1 MNALFR
7 LSAAA
12 VPVGLAAPAAR
23 AAQAAGDVRSS
34 AEAGLPLWGDYSL
47 ADPVFLLFLPLA
59 ALALLHGRR
68 RRAAQAA
75 RMSVLP
81 PTRPPRSLV
90 QRLAWVP
97 LACQLLALA
106 GVAVALARPLRG
118 NVQSTTE
125 AEGVDIAL
133 VVDRSSSMQFE
144 DLAPDLSRLEVV
156 KRVVGDFARRRM
168 TDTEGASDYCALFTF
183 AQYPQLLCPFTL
195 DADALTGFLDQ
206 VELVRYEAE
215 DGTGIGRALAKAV
228 AVLRESD
235 AKSRVV
241 VLLTDGENNI
251 DDIAP
256 LKAAELA
263 AEEGV
268 RVYTVLAG
276 RYVYVQSVFGVQA
289 TEREIDSS
297 ELEQIARTTG
307 GRFFRARDQRGLEDV
322 YAEIERLERTPRTE
336 RTFTETFDL
345 YPLVL
350 LPALVAYLVGWLSSA
365 TWARRLP

>member
-1 MNALFR
+1 MSLLASSLQ
-7 LSAAA
+7 SAAGA
-12 VPVGLAAPAAR
+12 ASLAP
-23 AAQAAGDVRSS
+23 GGEVRSS
-34 AEAGLPLWGDYSL
+34 AESGLALWGDYSL
-47 ADPVFLLFLPLA
+47 ADPLFLLFLPIA
-59 ALALLHGRR
+59 AVALIHGRR
-68 RRAAQAA
+68 RRASQAA
-75 RMSVLP
+75 RMSMLP
-81 PTRPPRSLV
+81 PGRLPRSWP
-90 QRLAWVP
+90 QRLAWIP
-97 LACQLLALA
+97 IACQLLALA

-118 NVQSTTE
+118 NVLSTTE

-133 VVDRSSSMQFE
+133 VVDRSGSMKFE
-144 DLAPDLSRLEVV
+144 DLAKGLTRLDVV

-168 TDTEGASDYCALFTF
+168 TDTVGASDYCALFTF

-206 VELVRYEAE
+206 VELVRFEAE
-215 DGTGIGRALAKAV
+215 DGTGIGRALAKSV

-251 DDIAP
+251 DDISP
-256 LKAAELA
+256 IEAAELA

-276 RYVYVQSVFGVQA
+276 RFVYVQSIFGVQA
-289 TEREIDSS
+289 SEQEIDSS
-297 ELEQIARTTG
+297 ELEQIARMTG
-307 GRFFRARDQRGLEDV
+307 GRFFRARNEQGLEDV

-350 LPALVAYLVGWLSSA
+350 LPALIAYLIGWLSSA
-365 TWARRLP
+365 SWARRLP